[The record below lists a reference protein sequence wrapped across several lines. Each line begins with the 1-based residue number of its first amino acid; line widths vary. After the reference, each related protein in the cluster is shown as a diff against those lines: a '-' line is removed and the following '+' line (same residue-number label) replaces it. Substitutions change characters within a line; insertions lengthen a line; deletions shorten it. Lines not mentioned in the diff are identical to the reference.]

1 VFDLFVQVDQSMD
14 RSKGGLGIGLTLVKW
29 LVELHGGTVAVRSEL
44 GLGSEFTVRLPLA
57 LSLVSKQDDLAAK
70 HSADQPQ
77 GRRILVADDNS
88 DAVDNLAQLL
98 QMMGHEVRTAN
109 KGYQSVEIAQSFRPH
124 LTFFGYRHAKNERL
138 RRLPSNSGERVE
150 QRHLIG
156 CSYRVGSGV
165 GPR

>member
-1 VFDLFVQVDQSMD
+1 MLSSVFDLFVQVDQSMD

-109 KGYQSVEIAQSFRPH
+109 
-124 LTFFGYRHAKNERL
+124 
-138 RRLPSNSGERVE
+138 RLPV
-150 QRHLIG
+150 
-156 CSYRVGSGV
+156 C
-165 GPR
+165 